1 MRDSVSLASRL
12 VVLVPFIASILGL
25 FVARRRRA
33 SALIASTGAVLSLLA
48 GLYVL
53 YGIHHGPF
61 TPLVSTVGPLPL
73 GQLRMPLNLF
83 VDDLSAIVVV
93 AVGIVG
99 LAVQLFSN
107 WYLHE
112 DDRFGA
118 FVASVSLFLAAMFLV
133 VLSGDL
139 VLTLIGWEVMGW
151 CSYLLIGHN
160 SRLESARRAATKAF
174 LVTRIAD
181 LAFVIGLIMLAS
193 GVNTTSIPVVIASW
207 PHLSGSTLTAALLC
221 LLVGVAGKSA
231 QFPFHDWLPDA
242 MEGPT
247 PASALIHAATMVA
260 AGTFVLARLFD
271 IFVLSDPARLVLAV
285 ITAVTM
291 VGAAIIA
298 FGQSDLKRMLAY
310 STLSQIAIMLSA
322 LAVAPKSVGAGPAVF
337 HMLSHAMF
345 KALLF
350 LAIGWLSVLVA
361 GTAAAKLSGGVRYHP
376 QLKWPLGIGLLS
388 LAGVP
393 PMVGFVSKEYVLGAA
408 FDNVTELG
416 QAAGWIVLVS
426 FGVTVVLTAAY
437 CTRAWMVLTHLK
449 PEEEAVRQATMVA
462 SRTVVDVTLV
472 EIFTEAAARSTSGH
486 SNSTA
491 TMVAPPSPPAPAVE
505 VDDGHGHSEIFAGAR
520 LSIGGLAFLTV
531 VGGAIIFTPL
541 VAVKPH
547 LVWYLATTSLV
558 LILVAWV
565 VVRRMAAM
573 NFSGDAAD
581 LLGARRMALFD
592 KGFGVDGIY
601 VAVVSPVV
609 KLAYIVVK
617 ADREIIDAYVRGSV
631 LVTRWIGVEGER
643 VHTRKPSSYLVWL
656 LVGLLAVGVAGV
668 TLW

>member
-1 MRDSVSLASRL
+1 MTDSVSLAARL
-12 VVLVPFIASILGL
+12 VVLIPFIASILGL
-25 FVARRRRA
+25 WVARRHQRA
-33 SALIASTGAVLSLLA
+33 SAFIASAGAVVSLLA
-48 GLYVL
+48 GVYVL
-53 YGIHHGPF
+53 YAVHNKPY
-61 TPLVSTVGPLPL
+61 TPIVSTVGALPL
-73 GQLRMPLNLF
+73 GQLQMPLNLL

-93 AVGIVG
+93 AVAIVG

-112 DDRFGA
+112 DDRFGV
-118 FVASVSLFLAAMFLV
+118 FVASVSLFLAAMLLV

-181 LAFVIGLIMLAS
+181 LAFVIGLIILAS
-193 GVNTTSIPVVIASW
+193 GVRTTSIPAVIALW
-207 PHLSGSTLTAALLC
+207 PHLSSSTLTAALLC

-260 AGTFVLARLFD
+260 AGTFVLARLFP

-291 VGAAIIA
+291 VGAAVIA

-322 LAVAPKSVGAGPAVF
+322 LAVAPATLGVGPAIF
-337 HMLSHAMF
+337 HLLSHAMF

-350 LAIGWLSVLVA
+350 LAIGWLSVLVS
-361 GTAAAKLSGGVRYHP
+361 GTAAVKLSGGVRYHP
-376 QLKWPLGIGLLS
+376 QLKWPLAIGLLS

-393 PMVGFVSKEYVLGAA
+393 PLVGFVSKEYVLGAA

-426 FGVTVVLTAAY
+426 FGLTVMLTAGY
-437 CTRAWMVLTHLK
+437 CTRAWLVLTHLK
-449 PEEEAVRQATMVA
+449 PEEEALRQATIEA
-462 SRTVVDVTLV
+462 SKQVVDVTLV
-472 EIFTEAAARSTSGH
+472 EIFTEAASRAAAG
-486 SNSTA
+486 TA
-491 TMVAPPSPPAPAVE
+491 EPVVE
-505 VDDGHGHSEIFAGAR
+505 VEPDHGHADIFAGAR
-520 LSIGGLAFLTV
+520 FSIGLLAFLTV
-531 VGGAIIFTPL
+531 VGGLIIFTPL
-541 VAVKPH
+541 IPVEAH
-547 LVWYLATTSLV
+547 IVWYLATSSLL
-558 LILVAWV
+558 LILAAWL
-565 VVRRMAAM
+565 VVRRLASTSV
-573 NFSGDAAD
+573 SGDAAD
-581 LLGARRMALFD
+581 LLGDRRVALFD
-592 KGFGVDGIY
+592 KGFGADGVY
-601 VAVVSPVV
+601 VTVVSPVF
-609 KLAYIVVK
+609 KLARIVVT
-617 ADREIIDAYVRGSV
+617 ADRQAIDATVRGTV
-631 LVTRWIGVEGER
+631 VATRWIGVASER

-656 LVGLLAVGVAGV
+656 LVGLLAVGVSGV

>member
-1 MRDSVSLASRL
+1 MTDFVSLAARL
-12 VVLVPFIASILGL
+12 VILVPFIASILGL
-25 FVARRRRA
+25 WVARSHRRA
-33 SALIASTGAVLSLLA
+33 SAFIASTGAVVSLLA

-53 YGIHHGPF
+53 YAVHNKPF
-61 TPLVSTVGPLPL
+61 TQDVSTIGALPL

-93 AVGIVG
+93 AVAIVG
-99 LAVQLFSN
+99 LAVQLFST

-112 DDRFGA
+112 DDRFGV

-181 LAFVIGLIMLAS
+181 LAFVIGLIILAS
-193 GVNTTSIPVVIASW
+193 GVATTSIPVVIDRW
-207 PHLSGSTLTAALLC
+207 QHLPVSTLTGALLC

-260 AGTFVLARLFD
+260 AGTFVLARLFP

-285 ITAVTM
+285 ITAITM
-291 VGAAIIA
+291 IGAAVIA

-322 LAVAPKSVGAGPAVF
+322 LAVAPATIGVGPAIF
-337 HMLSHAMF
+337 HLLSHAMF

-361 GTAAAKLSGGVRYHP
+361 GTAASKMSGGVRYHP
-376 QLKWPLGIGLLS
+376 QLKWPIAIGLLS

-393 PMVGFVSKEYVLGAA
+393 PLVGFVSKEYILGAA

-426 FGVTVVLTAAY
+426 FGVTVVLTAGY
-437 CTRAWMVLTHLK
+437 CTRAWLVLTYLK
-449 PEEEAVRQATMVA
+449 PEEEAVRQATIEA
-462 SRTVVDVTLV
+462 SRKVVDVTLV
-472 EIFTEAAARSTSGH
+472 DFFTEAARAQVETPQP
-486 SNSTA
+486 A
-491 TMVAPPSPPAPAVE
+491 SPVGEVE
-505 VDDGHGHSEIFAGAR
+505 PDHGHADIFTGAR
-520 LSIGGLAFLTV
+520 LSIGVLAFLTV
-531 VGGAIIFTPL
+531 VGGLIIFTPL
-541 VAVKPH
+541 LPIPAKI
-547 LVWYLATTSLV
+547 VWYLATSSLL
-558 LILVAWV
+558 LILAAWLV
-565 VVRRMAAM
+565 VGRMSSM
-573 NFSGDAAD
+573 SVSGDAAD
-581 LLGARRMALFD
+581 ILGARRMALFD
-592 KGFGVDGIY
+592 KGFGADGIY

-609 KLAYIVVK
+609 KLARIVVT
-617 ADREIIDAYVRGSV
+617 ADRQVIDAYVRGTV
-631 LVTRWIGVEGER
+631 VATRWTGVASER

-656 LVGLLAVGVAGV
+656 LVGLLAVGVSGV

>member
-1 MRDSVSLASRL
+1 MTDFVSLAARL
-12 VVLVPFIASILGL
+12 VILVPFVASILGL
-25 FVARRRRA
+25 WVARSHRRA
-33 SALIASTGAVLSLLA
+33 SAFIASTGAVVSLLA

-53 YGIHHGPF
+53 YAVHNKPF
-61 TPLVSTVGPLPL
+61 TQDVSTIGALPL

-93 AVGIVG
+93 AVAIVG
-99 LAVQLFSN
+99 LAVQLFST

-112 DDRFGA
+112 DDRFGV

-181 LAFVIGLIMLAS
+181 LAFVIGLIILAS
-193 GVNTTSIPVVIASW
+193 GVATTSIPVVIDRW
-207 PHLSGSTLTAALLC
+207 QHLPVSTLTGALLC

-260 AGTFVLARLFD
+260 AGTFVLARLFP

-285 ITAVTM
+285 ITAITM
-291 VGAAIIA
+291 IGAAVIA

-322 LAVAPKSVGAGPAVF
+322 LAVAPATIGVGPAIF
-337 HMLSHAMF
+337 HLLSHAMF

-361 GTAAAKLSGGVRYHP
+361 GTAASKMSGGVRYHP
-376 QLKWPLGIGLLS
+376 QLKWPLAIGLLS

-393 PMVGFVSKEYVLGAA
+393 PLVGFVSKEYVLGAA

-426 FGVTVVLTAAY
+426 FGVTVVLTAGY
-437 CTRAWMVLTHLK
+437 CTRAWLVLTHLE
-449 PEEEAVRQATMVA
+449 PEEEAVRQATIEA
-462 SRTVVDVTLV
+462 SRKVVDVTLV
-472 EIFTEAAARSTSGH
+472 DFFTEAARAQVETPQP
-486 SNSTA
+486 A
-491 TMVAPPSPPAPAVE
+491 SPVGEVE
-505 VDDGHGHSEIFAGAR
+505 PDHGHGHADIFTGAR
-520 LSIGGLAFLTV
+520 LSIGVLAFLTV
-531 VGGAIIFTPL
+531 VGGLIIFTPL
-541 VAVKPH
+541 LPIPAKI
-547 LVWYLATTSLV
+547 VWYLATSSLL
-558 LILVAWV
+558 LILAAWLV
-565 VVRRMAAM
+565 VGRMSSM
-573 NFSGDAAD
+573 SVSGDAAD
-581 LLGARRMALFD
+581 ILGARRMALFD
-592 KGFGVDGIY
+592 KGFGADGIY

-609 KLAYIVVK
+609 KLARIVVT
-617 ADREIIDAYVRGSV
+617 ADRQVIDAYVRGTV
-631 LVTRWIGVEGER
+631 VVTRWTGVASER

-656 LVGLLAVGVAGV
+656 LVGLLAVGVSGV

>member
-1 MRDSVSLASRL
+1 MTDSVSLAARL
-12 VVLVPFIASILGL
+12 VVLAPFIGSILGL
-25 FVARRRRA
+25 WVARRNQRA
-33 SALIASTGAVLSLLA
+33 SSLIASGGAVLSLLA
-48 GLYVL
+48 GLYLL
-53 YGIHHGPF
+53 YAVHNKPF

-73 GQLRMPLNLF
+73 GQLQMPLNLF

-93 AVGIVG
+93 AVAIVG
-99 LAVQLFSN
+99 LAVQLFST

-112 DDRFGA
+112 DDRFGV
-118 FVASVSLFLAAMFLV
+118 FVSSVSLFLAAMFLV

-181 LAFVIGLIMLAS
+181 LAFVIGLIILAS
-193 GVNTTSIPVVIASW
+193 GVATTSIPVVIDRW
-207 PHLSGSTLTAALLC
+207 QHLPASTLTAALLC

-260 AGTFVLARLFD
+260 AGTFFLARLFP
-271 IFVLSDPARLVLAV
+271 IFVLSDPARFVLAV
-285 ITAVTM
+285 ITAITM
-291 VGAAIIA
+291 VGAAVIA

-322 LAVAPKSVGAGPAVF
+322 LAVAPAAIGVGPAIF
-337 HMLSHAMF
+337 HLLSHAMF

-350 LAIGWLSVLVA
+350 LAIGWLSVLMA
-361 GTAAAKLSGGVRYHP
+361 GTAAVKLSGGVRYNP
-376 QLKWPLGIGLLS
+376 QLKWPIGIGLLS

-393 PMVGFVSKEYVLGAA
+393 PLVGFFSKEYVLGAA

-416 QAAGWIVLVS
+416 SLAGWIVLLA
-426 FGVTVVLTAAY
+426 FGMTVLLTAGY
-437 CTRAWMVLTHLK
+437 CTRAWLVLTHLE
-449 PEEEAVRQATMVA
+449 PQEEAVRQATIEA

-472 EIFTEAAARSTSGH
+472 DFFTEAATRSQSG
-486 SNSTA
+486 A
-491 TMVAPPSPPAPAVE
+491 PEPVAAPVVE
-505 VDDGHGHSEIFAGAR
+505 AEPEHGHSEIFAGAR
-520 LSIGGLAFLTV
+520 FAIGALSFLTV
-531 VGGAIIFTPL
+531 VGGLIIFTPL
-541 VAVKPH
+541 IPSVHAH
-547 LVWYLATTSLV
+547 LVWYLAASSLLLV
-558 LILVAWV
+558 LASWIV
-565 VVRRMAAM
+565 VGRMASLHL
-573 NFSGDAAD
+573 SGDAAQ

-601 VAVVSPVV
+601 VAVVSPVFT
-609 KLAYIVVK
+609 LARIVVR
-617 ADREIIDAYVRGSV
+617 ADREVIDAYVRGTV
-631 LVTRWIGVEGER
+631 VVTRWTGAAGER
-643 VHTRKPSSYLVWL
+643 VHTRKPSTYLMWV
-656 LVGLLAVGVAGV
+656 LVGLLAVGVSGV

>member
-1 MRDSVSLASRL
+1 MTDTISLAVRL
-12 VVLVPFIASILGL
+12 VVLVPFAASILGL
-25 FVARRRRA
+25 LVARRRRA
-33 SALIASTGAVLSLLA
+33 GAFIASTGSLVSLLA
-48 GLYVL
+48 GIYVL
-53 YGIHHGPF
+53 YAVHNKPF
-61 TPLVSTVGPLPL
+61 TPEVSTIGALPL
-73 GQLRMPLNLF
+73 GQLKMPMNLF

-93 AVGIVG
+93 AVAIVG

-112 DDRFGA
+112 DDRFGV
-118 FVASVSLFLAAMFLV
+118 FVASVSLFLAAMLLV

-181 LAFVIGLIMLAS
+181 LAFVIGLIILAS
-193 GVNTTSIPVVIASW
+193 GVSTTSIPVVIDRW
-207 PHLSGSTLTAALLC
+207 PGLSGSTLTVALLC

-260 AGTFVLARLFD
+260 AGTFVLARLFP

-291 VGAAIIA
+291 VGAAVIA

-322 LAVAPKSVGAGPAVF
+322 LAVAPASIGSGPAIF
-337 HMLSHAMF
+337 HMVSHAMF

-361 GTAAAKLSGGVRYHP
+361 GTAAVKMSGGVRHHP
-376 QLKWPLGIGLLS
+376 QLRLPLAIGLLS

-393 PMVGFVSKEYVLGAA
+393 PLVGFVSKEYVLGAA

-416 QAAGWIVLVS
+416 QAAWWIVLIA

-437 CTRAWMVLTHLK
+437 CTSAWMVLTHLA
-449 PEEEAVRQATMVA
+449 PEEEAIRQATIEA
-462 SRTVVDVTLV
+462 SRRVEEVTLV
-472 EIFTEAAARSTSGH
+472 EIFTEAANRAASD
-486 SNSTA
+486 
-491 TMVAPPSPPAPAVE
+491 SPPPPPPPPVVEAAPE
-505 VDDGHGHSEIFAGAR
+505 HGHSDIFAGAR
-520 LSIGGLAFLTV
+520 GSIGVLAFLTV
-531 VGGAIIFTPL
+531 VGGLIIFTPL
-541 VAVKPH
+541 VAVEPH
-547 LVWYLATTSLV
+547 IVWYLALSSLL

-565 VVRRMAAM
+565 VVRRMAAV
-573 NFSGDAAD
+573 NVSGDAAD
-581 LLGARRMALFD
+581 ILGARRMAMFD
-592 KGFGVDGIY
+592 KGFGADGIY
-601 VAVVSPVV
+601 VAVVSTVF
-609 KLAYIVVK
+609 KLARVVVT
-617 ADREIIDAYVRGSV
+617 ADREVIDAYVRGTV
-631 LVTRWIGVEGER
+631 VVTRLAGVASER
-643 VHTRKPSSYLVWL
+643 AHTRKPSSYLVWL
-656 LVGLLAVGVAGV
+656 LLGLVAVGVSGV